1 MAVAESFDQTEGIN
15 RKRHASDCSGNHI
28 HLAKPRKKHLVQTAR
43 RRMVD
48 HHRKERGKLQHQF
61 GHNSPSFPTVAESG
75 IRRSIDADRMPL
87 CFLCFYSSIISVSE
101 DCHKMEFPQSRRS
114 VVVQIG

>member
-1 MAVAESFDQTEGIN
+1 MAESFDQTEGIN

-28 HLAKPRKKHLVQTAR
+28 HLAKRRKKHPVQTAR
-43 RRMVD
+43 RRMVN

-75 IRRSIDADRMPL
+75 IRTAEDVTVLRQAGVNGVLVGETLMRSPD
-87 CFLCFYSSIISVSE
+87 
-101 DCHKMEFPQSRRS
+101 
-114 VVVQIG
+114 